1 MGINDGD
8 IIHYK
13 AKYEQEKAAYL
24 KRIGSENGGTP
35 SSNIKMIENGVRSEL
50 GDENAE

>member
-24 KRIGSENGGTP
+24 KRIGYERDGTS
-35 SSNIKMIENGVRSEL
+35 SSNIKMIEDAVGVC
-50 GDENAE
+50 